1 MISVSEVCVHRRST
15 VCLAPCSL
23 KIQSASVLAL
33 VGANGSGKTTLL
45 HLLAGII
52 KPTDG
57 IVDGSPRVSFV
68 AQDQS
73 HHSWMPI
80 SVDEVLK
87 MGRYRGLLH
96 RLRSEDRIAIDTAAE
111 RLKIA
116 HLRSRR
122 FSELSGGER
131 QRVIVAR
138 AIASSA
144 DLVLLDE
151 PITGL
156 DLPSQEII
164 LQVIAEEA
172 ARGASV
178 VFSTHH
184 LGEARNAD
192 RVALL
197 AGCVIAD
204 GTPEETLTPA
214 LLSEAFGSNILSDQS
229 GTVVIDEHNHVSGLH
244 PATQLSCCFDSDDH
258 SHHDH
263 SHGNNLETGLG

>member
-1 MISVSEVCVHRRST
+1 MHRRST
-15 VCLAPCSL
+15 ICLAPCSL
-23 KIQSASVLAL
+23 SVSSGEILAL

-45 HLLAGII
+45 HVLAGILE
-52 KPTDG
+52 PTDG
-57 IVDGSPRVSFV
+57 NVSGAPQVAFV
-68 AQDQS
+68 AQDQT
-73 HHSWMPI
+73 HHAWMPM
-80 SVDEVLK
+80 SVDEVLR

-96 RLRSEDRIAIDTAAE
+96 RLRSEDRLAIDTAAE
-111 RLKIA
+111 RLDIS

-122 FSELSGGER
+122 FGELSGGER

-164 LQVIAEEA
+164 LHVIADEA
-172 ARGASV
+172 ARGAAV

-184 LGEARNAD
+184 LGEARCAD
-192 RVALL
+192 RVVLL
-197 AGCVIAD
+197 AGCVLAD
-204 GTPEETLTPA
+204 GTPEEVLTPA
-214 LLSEAFGSNILSDQS
+214 LLAEAFGGRMVSDQ
-229 GTVVIDEHNHVSGLH
+229 TATLVVDEHHHDSDHH
-244 PATQLSCCFDSDDH
+244 PATELSGHLDHHDH

-263 SHGNNLETGLG
+263 SH

>member
-1 MISVSEVCVHRRST
+1 M
-15 VCLAPCSL
+15 
-23 KIQSASVLAL
+23 
-33 VGANGSGKTTLL
+33 
-45 HLLAGII
+45 
-52 KPTDG
+52 
-57 IVDGSPRVSFV
+57 SFV

-87 MGRYRGLLH
+87 MGRYQGLLH
-96 RLRSEDRIAIDTAAE
+96 RLRSEDRIAINTAAE
-111 RLKIA
+111 RLKIS

-122 FSELSGGER
+122 FGELSGGER
-131 QRVIVAR
+131 QRIIVAR

-164 LQVIAEEA
+164 LEVITEEA

-184 LGEARNAD
+184 LGEARHAD
-192 RVALL
+192 RVVLL

-204 GTPEETLTPA
+204 GTPAEVLTPA
-214 LLSEAFGSNILSDQS
+214 LLSEAFGGSMISDQS
-229 GTVVIDEHNHVSGLH
+229 GTLVFDEHHHGSAPHLA
-244 PATQLSCCFDSDDH
+244 PQLSCCLDNNDH

-263 SHGNNLETGLG
+263 SLGNHLETGRG